1 MHIFDDFDGGFHNH
15 WTQVTTGGGKLD
27 ISKSVLRMGFDGAQA
42 GKYTDAQIDDY
53 TMVSKAD
60 YIWKP
65 PLRMTVRA
73 RSSHPA
79 ADARSTEKTKGILR
93 GTAGF
98 GFWNKPFT
106 MQGNWFTFPQ
116 SIWFFY
122 SAPPSDMA
130 FIPGIPGWG
139 WKAQVIHTTP
149 GSVLTHGLPLA
160 LTAGHA
166 RMSGNVGRAGHFM
179 KRFVGAEEA
188 IVTEDMTKWHT
199 YTLEWHK
206 NESVFWVD
214 DRCILS
220 TPLSPSGAL
229 GFVAWLDNEY
239 AVATPKGEL
248 RFGKTATGAQ
258 WLDMDSVKIEK
269 LAK

>member
-1 MHIFDDFDGGFHNH
+1 MIVSDDFTNGFHKH
-15 WTQVTTGGGKLD
+15 WTQVTTGGGSLI
-27 ISKSVLRMGFDGAQA
+27 ISKSVLRMGFDSAEA
-42 GKYTDAQIDDY
+42 GKYTDSQIDDY

-60 YIWKP
+60 YVWKP

-79 ADARSTEKTKGILR
+79 SNARSTEITKGILR

-106 MQGNWFTFPQ
+106 MQGNWFTLPQ

-149 GSVLTHGLPLA
+149 QRVMTHGLPLA
-160 LTAGHA
+160 LTAGYA
-166 RMSGNVGRAGHFM
+166 RMRGKTSNAGHIM

-188 IVTEDMTKWHT
+188 IVTADMTKWHT
-199 YTLEWHK
+199 YTLEWHRDK
-206 NESVFWVD
+206 SIFLVD
-214 DRCILS
+214 DTCILY

-229 GFVAWLDNEY
+229 GFVAWIDNEF
-239 AVATPKGEL
+239 AVATPNGEL

-258 WLDMDSVKIEK
+258 WLELDSVKIEK
-269 LAK
+269 L